1 MEKETV
7 ISRAA
12 SIYFIILSLICITFF
27 SGCCSDGMDIKIKK
41 SMTTNLNKYHLAF
54 IVVEDYKWDMANR
67 DMSLSNSGIY
77 INVKLSGLLREQ
89 GVKVTSSDK
98 DPIDLK
104 VECNF
109 HRSLGCIHVGRH
121 FNAECVHVS
130 FINLKLIDMNTKEI
144 IGEVECI
151 RPSLKKLP
159 PEFVELMF
167 NELMKSGK
175 IEEKK

>member
-1 MEKETV
+1 MKKETISSRPPLISFITLLLIYV
-7 ISRAA
+7 I
-12 SIYFIILSLICITFF
+12 FL
-27 SGCCSDGMDIKIKK
+27 SGCCSDGIDIKVKK
-41 SMTTNLNKYHLAF
+41 SMTTNLNKYHLAS
-54 IVVEDYKWDMANR
+54 IVVEDSKWDKANR

-77 INVKLSGLLREQ
+77 INVKLSSLLRAK
-89 GVKVTSSDK
+89 GVKVTYSDK

-121 FNAECVHVS
+121 FNTECVHVS
-130 FINLKLIDMNTKEI
+130 FINLKLIDIHTKEI